1 MRTVIKM
8 WTRGSNEHFFVQKS
22 AQYLHKILNV
32 CIKVCIKIR
41 PKKRVNATK
50 PMLRQKHGTN
60 TYTRGHIKRNVRLF
74 L

>member
-1 MRTVIKM
+1 MGQMRTVIKM

-50 PMLRQKHGTN
+50 AAFDDKIASMTS
-60 TYTRGHIKRNVRLF
+60 F
-74 L
+74 